1 MSASLRSISG
11 RVSQPV
17 AASSATMRAR
27 NAERARIV
35 AELAATGWKTRP
47 EMLRKD
53 ADIYLIAVSDRAVAE
68 VAATLPIP
76 EEAAVAH
83 TAGSVPVTAIPER
96 FARRAVFYPMQTF
109 TRGREADFS
118 VIPCV
123 SRSQPLPELRPEL
136 EAFARKLSGTVIW
149 AELLHSVARCIS
161 RRFSPATSPVT
172 CMPWANVSSAVRGWI
187 STC

>member
-1 MSASLRSISG
+1 MNSELKKIVIIGSG
-11 RVSQPV
+11 NLAEALARAV
-17 AASSATMRAR
+17 AKSELELVQIFAR
-27 NAERARIV
+27 NAERARVV
-35 AELAATGWKTRP
+35 AELAATGWETRP

-109 TRGREADFS
+109 TR
-118 VIPCV
+118 
-123 SRSQPLPELRPEL
+123 
-136 EAFARKLSGTVIW
+136 
-149 AELLHSVARCIS
+149 HSAARCIS
-161 RRFSPATSPVT
+161 RRFSPATSPIT